1 MTVNHLISILKLMD
15 NQNAEVIVNLEY
27 KEDKYKE
34 KEGKVNKIL
43 EIDNKVVIYCYE
55 DKEE

>member
-15 NQNAEVIVNLEY
+15 NQNAEVIINLEY
-27 KEDKYKE
+27 EEDKYKE